1 MTRAL
6 SALHCPSTF
15 QPMFDQ
21 VVDELVHQ
29 LKRCIP
35 VLHSIYIAGSVARLE
50 ALPGQ
55 SDLNVTLVM
64 TNPLTASEQA
74 ILNSITRRIERQ
86 CPHVVAVRVTSLLKH
101 EVLDIAAIF
110 KWGFWLKHCCVR
122 VYGDDL
128 SSRFGCFEPSWEI
141 GKSMNDDLS
150 IQLNDYRRNI
160 MATRV
165 VSHYLS
171 LCSDVAK
178 KMIWSC
184 YSLVFHRS
192 GKLAL
197 SIEQAAKQFLTFYP
211 QHNVAIERLFML
223 VSGQQVPKKAVLFM
237 INDFGLWIV
246 TEFDKIERKIG

>member
-1 MTRAL
+1 
-6 SALHCPSTF
+6 
-15 QPMFDQ
+15 MFEQ
-21 VVDELVHQ
+21 AVDELVYQ
-29 LKRCIP
+29 LKCCIP
-35 VLHSIYIAGSVARLE
+35 DLHSVYIAGSIVRLE
-50 ALPGQ
+50 AVPGQ
-55 SDLNVTLVM
+55 SDLNVTIVT
-64 TNPLTASEQA
+64 TNPLTSSDQA
-74 ILNSITRRIERQ
+74 VLNSIVSRIDHQ
-86 CPHVVAVRVTSLLKH
+86 CPQIVAVQMTRLAKH

-110 KWGFWLKHCCVR
+110 KWGFWLKHCCVC
-122 VYGDDL
+122 VFGDDL

-150 IQLNDYRRNI
+150 LQLNGYRRNI

-171 LCSDVAK
+171 LCRDVAQ

-197 SIEQAAKQFLTFYP
+197 SIEYAAQEFLIYYP
-211 QHNVAIERLFML
+211 QHKLAIERLFML

-237 INDFGLWIV
+237 INDFGQWIV

>member
-6 SALHCPSTF
+6 TALDCPSTF
-15 QPMFDQ
+15 QPMFDPI
-21 VVDELVHQ
+21 VDDLVHQ
-29 LKRCIP
+29 LKRCLP
-35 VLHSIYIAGSVARLE
+35 DLHSVYIAGSIVRLE
-50 ALPGQ
+50 ALPGC
-55 SDLNVTLVM
+55 SDLNVTLV
-64 TNPLTASEQA
+64 TTHALTPSEHA
-74 ILNSITRRIERQ
+74 ILDSIVSRVERQ
-86 CPHVVAVRVTSLLKH
+86 CPQIVAVQVTFLMKH

-110 KWGFWLKHCCVR
+110 KWGFWLKHCCVC

-141 GKSMNDDLS
+141 GKSMNDDLPM
-150 IQLNDYRRNI
+150 QLNDYRRNI

-171 LCSDVAK
+171 LCRDVAK

-192 GKLAL
+192 GILAL
-197 SIEQAAKQFLTFYP
+197 SIDQAAEQFLTFYP
-211 QHNVAIERLFML
+211 QHKVAIERLFML

-237 INDFGLWIV
+237 MNDFGQWIV

>member
-1 MTRAL
+1 MARAL
-6 SALHCPSTF
+6 PALGCPSTF

-21 VVDELVHQ
+21 IVDELVHQ
-29 LKRCIP
+29 LKRSIP

-50 ALPGQ
+50 AVPGQ
-55 SDLNVTLVM
+55 SDLNVTLVT
-64 TNPLTASEQA
+64 TNPLTASAQA
-74 ILNSITRRIERQ
+74 ILNSIVSRIESQ
-86 CPHVVAVRVTSLLKH
+86 CPQIVAVNMTLLVKH

-110 KWGFWLKHCCVR
+110 KWGFWLKHCCVC
-122 VYGDDL
+122 VCGDDL
-128 SSRFGCFEPSWEI
+128 SSRFGCFEPSWDI
-141 GKSMNDDLS
+141 GKSMNDDLP

-171 LCSDVAK
+171 LCRDVAK

-184 YSLVFHRS
+184 YTLVFHRS

-197 SIEQAAKQFLTFYP
+197 SIEQAAQQFLSYYP
-211 QHNVAIERLFML
+211 QHKLAIDRLFML
-223 VSGQQVPKKAVLFM
+223 ISGQQVPKKAVLFM
-237 INDFGLWIV
+237 INDFGQWIV